1 MRRSSR
7 KAKRLSESLQ
17 QVKAGAE
24 LGPNSPLSFVGEMP
38 DYYVKIHGR

>member
-7 KAKRLSESLQ
+7 KVKRLSESLQ

-38 DYYVKIHGR
+38 GYYMKMHGK